1 MKKKLVAIILAF
13 ALLLITGCSY
23 SPVKYKRISFKS
35 TSLSEEFE
43 YLDENTTVVNNTNA
57 SFSAQLP
64 IYAIAE
70 RGITDRERQLIL
82 DIFEFPTNPRM
93 LEHDGNRLSI
103 SLVRQTDSSRGYFDM
118 TEEEAIEQAWK
129 LFKQIPFIEGE
140 YECIGIRQRTTQ
152 SDKDGKHTLRAGVT
166 FCRVL
171 DGIRVTGDDSCTL
184 TFDGSGLVGIS
195 MTLFEYTKVGT
206 MDLVAL
212 EDAEARLKSPD
223 DLDVGTWGEQPYKKV
238 DILQVDRIAIRL
250 INQYAKGCT
259 ILQPI
264 YFFAGTATLEDNST
278 SEFSSKVIAIP
289 EEMTYE
295 E

>member
-1 MKKKLVAIILAF
+1 
-13 ALLLITGCSY
+13 
-23 SPVKYKRISFKS
+23 
-35 TSLSEEFE
+35 
-43 YLDENTTVVNNTNA
+43 
-57 SFSAQLP
+57 
-64 IYAIAE
+64 
-70 RGITDRERQLIL
+70 
-82 DIFEFPTNPRM
+82 
-93 LEHDGNRLSI
+93 
-103 SLVRQTDSSRGYFDM
+103 
-118 TEEEAIEQAWK
+118 
-129 LFKQIPFIEGE
+129 
-140 YECIGIRQRTTQ
+140 
-152 SDKDGKHTLRAGVT
+152 
-166 FCRVL
+166 
-171 DGIRVTGDDSCTL
+171 
-184 TFDGSGLVGIS
+184 
-195 MTLFEYTKVGT
+195 

-223 DLDVGTWGEQPYKKV
+223 DLDVGTLGEQPYKKV